1 MPVYILAWY
10 SDSECI
16 LGLFFMSFILITKN
30 ESGDDA
36 CKSLS
41 QSEDKETNL
50 AEGKYTCLSEC
61 LEIFYF

>member
-1 MPVYILAWY
+1 
-10 SDSECI
+10 
-16 LGLFFMSFILITKN
+16 MSFILITKN

-36 CKSLS
+36 CKSFS

-61 LEIFYF
+61 WEIFYF